1 MSFQSL
7 LPCFCLKLFFVL
19 ASPLMLMFWHRR
31 LGHPSSR
38 VLSLVASNKK
48 VTCTLRP
55 LNFQCPACLLGK
67 SSCLSLGSTGHK
79 TSTPFELIFND
90 VWGSTLILSSNGFW
104 YFVIFVDAHTKFI
117 WFYPF
122 GAKSDVY
129 NVFHQFQVLVEW
141 QFSCKIKSVQN
152 WLGWWIS

>member
-1 MSFQSL
+1 LLFGQGKDGLYVFSESFTMF
-7 LPCFCLKLFFVL
+7 LPQAFFFVL

-31 LGHPSSR
+31 LGHPNSR

-90 VWGSTLILSSNGFW
+90 V
-104 YFVIFVDAHTKFI
+104 
-117 WFYPF
+117 
-122 GAKSDVY
+122 
-129 NVFHQFQVLVEW
+129 
-141 QFSCKIKSVQN
+141 
-152 WLGWWIS
+152 